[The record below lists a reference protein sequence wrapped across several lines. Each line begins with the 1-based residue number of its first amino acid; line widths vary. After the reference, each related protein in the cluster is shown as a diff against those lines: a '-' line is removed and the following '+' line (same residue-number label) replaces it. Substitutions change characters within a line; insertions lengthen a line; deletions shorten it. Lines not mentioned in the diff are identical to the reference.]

1 MKETSIQSSP
11 ASDIWRDNTG
21 QPSPLGSLFPVQALK
36 QAARRLADTRRGAGL
51 QTRDLVA
58 MLVSHT
64 ARQKRLAQPT
74 ARMRMTLPAHMGAIA
89 VRITLD
95 N

>member
-1 MKETSIQSSP
+1 
-11 ASDIWRDNTG
+11 
-21 QPSPLGSLFPVQALK
+21 
-36 QAARRLADTRRGAGL
+36 
-51 QTRDLVA
+51 